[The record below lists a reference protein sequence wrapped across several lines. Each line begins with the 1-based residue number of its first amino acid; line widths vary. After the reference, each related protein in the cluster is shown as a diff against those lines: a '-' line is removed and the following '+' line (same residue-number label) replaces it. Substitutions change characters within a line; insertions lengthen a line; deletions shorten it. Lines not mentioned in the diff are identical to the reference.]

1 MGKTQELL
9 DSLKEELNAT
19 LDSTNQEEV
28 IQEQKVSAVELFQEE
43 IPIAEEI
50 KEEVKPVEPVPEPE
64 PEKVIVK
71 NSVKFIDSIW

>member
-19 LDSTNQEEV
+19 LNSTNQEEV
-28 IQEQKVSAVELFQEE
+28 IQEQEIEAVELVQEE

-50 KEEVKPVEPVPEPE
+50 KEEVKPVEPE